1 MQSGRSAAAQ
11 VTRAGGATWRQP
23 TDGEHAHVCWK
34 GRRAVRRLGHSEKK
48 ASRIH
53 GHVPLVARFC
63 LRAYAEAEVYNAR
76 HPASTAMSPICRFL
90 SCGARPPCGRRWPA
104 WLRGAR
110 QPCVTDAACGAA
122 HSSSRCQPRA
132 FSPRTEV
139 GGLVQVPIATPHPGH
154 FGPAR
159 AGSGRLG
166 PARAGPKSMK
176 PTCMR
181 LSVPSTTSAWTA
193 AGAHGAPRVIGPQAR
208 PGMSGRRYLCPADLG
223 AVRTPRPTGPS
234 PPPPGPPGKQA
245 AKCASALLLCPMH
258 GARAGAAVCA
268 PVCNRKAGA
277 AAMGAA

>member
-63 LRAYAEAEVYNAR
+63 LRAYAEAEVSNAR

-122 HSSSRCQPRA
+122 HSISRCQPRA

-159 AGSGRLG
+159 S
-166 PARAGPKSMK
+166 
-176 PTCMR
+176 
-181 LSVPSTTSAWTA
+181 
-193 AGAHGAPRVIGPQAR
+193 Q
-208 PGMSGRRYLCPADLG
+208 
-223 AVRTPRPTGPS
+223 
-234 PPPPGPPGKQA
+234 
-245 AKCASALLLCPMH
+245 
-258 GARAGAAVCA
+258 
-268 PVCNRKAGA
+268 
-277 AAMGAA
+277 